1 MKNQPLSGID
11 VFECVLAQGL
21 LRCLLTVIFSIA
33 AGQNT
38 TFFLAKPS
46 SKLSDLPRHPVDVH
60 PSPEC
65 IVCGIDEGDD
75 DAALQCD
82 KVSTSVIFGVL
93 F

>member
-1 MKNQPLSGID
+1 
-11 VFECVLAQGL
+11 
-21 LRCLLTVIFSIA
+21 VIFSVA

-38 TFFLAKPS
+38 TFFLAKPN

-65 IVCGIDEGDD
+65 VVCGIDDGDD

-82 KVSTSVIFGVL
+82 KVSVFVVVQLSAVFMADMMCCSATTLIT
-93 F
+93 

>member
-1 MKNQPLSGID
+1 MFSH
-11 VFECVLAQGL
+11 CS
-21 LRCLLTVIFSIA
+21 SIA

-60 PSPEC
+60 PSSEC
-65 IVCGIDEGDD
+65 IVCGIDDGDD

-82 KVSTSVIFGVL
+82 KVCTSVLLDEFTIYMNIP
-93 F
+93 

>member
-1 MKNQPLSGID
+1 
-11 VFECVLAQGL
+11 VFEYVLFILWFQFPL
-21 LRCLLTVIFSIA
+21 IVHFSIA

-46 SKLSDLPRHPVDVH
+46 SKMSDLPRHPVDVN

-65 IVCGIDEGDD
+65 VVCGIDEGDD

-82 KVSTSVIFGVL
+82 KVSNPIDLHLGVVFL
-93 F
+93 TAVDFN